1 MIENRSRIEKQILLG
16 RQAVRKAHKN
26 KSRTAPYKSDV
37 QPLIQNETAEGEMK
51 HTLGALAISRAP
63 SGSDIP
69 LSVDTDAETAFVRRS
84 PLLKRGRT
92 LKNPSLNRPEAS
104 TIAGSS
110 RRRSEFKTSLE
121 AVNVPPTP
129 QASTEVQS
137 SGFFSR
143 LRTNSLS
150 KLSLPFSYDRRE
162 PKQSTSEHAHGD
174 TSESSSEGY
183 YLLDDDFNL
192 ESPSNPVFNADVWCR
207 LHFSCSVNM

>member
-1 MIENRSRIEKQILLG
+1 MIENRSRIERQILLG

-26 KSRTAPYKSDV
+26 RSRTAPHKSDV
-37 QPLIQNETAEGEMK
+37 LPLIQNKAADGTIK
-51 HTLGALAISRAP
+51 PTLGALAISPAP

-69 LSVDTDAETAFVRRS
+69 LSVDTDDETAFARRS

-92 LKNPSLNRPEAS
+92 SKTPSLNRPEG

-110 RRRSEFKTSLE
+110 RRRARVSEFKTSPE
-121 AVNVPPTP
+121 PNNTVNVPPTP

-162 PKQSTSEHAHGD
+162 PKQSTSEHPHED
-174 TSESSSEGY
+174 TTWSSESSSEGY
-183 YLLDDDFNL
+183 SLLDEDFTL
-192 ESPSNPVFNADVWCR
+192 ESPSNPVFNADP
-207 LHFSCSVNM
+207 